1 MLLVCI
7 NISLKSV
14 LISKFLVLNTYHPD
28 NLYLP
33 VQGCED
39 PWLFFE
45 AGKGLGEN
53 KFWETLL

>member
-7 NISLKSV
+7 NISLESV
-14 LISKFLVLNTYHPD
+14 LMPKFLVLDTYHPD
-28 NLYLP
+28 TLYLP
-33 VQGCED
+33 EQGCED

-45 AGKGLGEN
+45 SERGPGGN